1 MVALAGCE
9 DLDRSV
15 VGESSSVAPSSLA
28 STSPTGEFTV
38 EKYRYT
44 TRGKSDPAQNHGD
57 FYLPTGTHAVDTV
70 PLVVLIHGGSWQ
82 SHIGFDTMSFYAAD
96 LARRGMAV
104 YNIEYRPDLGQFSA
118 QV

>member
-1 MVALAGCE
+1 MVALAGC
-9 DLDRSV
+9 DGVDRRV
-15 VGESSSVAPSSLA
+15 GGESSTVGSTSVAP
-28 STSPTGEFTV
+28 TSPTGEFTV

-82 SHIGFDTMSFYAAD
+82 SHIGFDTMSYYAAD

-104 YNIEYRPDLGQFSA
+104 YNIEYRPRLRPRDR
-118 QV
+118 